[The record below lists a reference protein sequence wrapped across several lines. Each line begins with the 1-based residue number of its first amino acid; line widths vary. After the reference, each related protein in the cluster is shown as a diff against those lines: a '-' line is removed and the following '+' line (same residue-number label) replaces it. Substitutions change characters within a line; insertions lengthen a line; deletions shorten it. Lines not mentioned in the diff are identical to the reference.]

1 MKHITTAFGLLA
13 FICSSRKY
21 NQTRAYQHAT
31 NYVTNQVLK
40 ARVSETVPATRENP
54 FKTWSKRL
62 GLGIIAAKISL
73 YDQPKIKT
81 QLYN

>member
-1 MKHITTAFGLLA
+1 MKHITIVVGLFV

-21 NQTRAYQHAT
+21 NETKAYQHAT
-31 NYVTNQVLK
+31 NYVSNKVLK
-40 ARVSETVPATRENP
+40 ARVSKTVPSTRENP